1 MRFYRDMPEEGELVV
16 VTIDDIHE
24 HSASASIAGYD
35 TSGLIHISEVS
46 RSWVRNIKQHVS
58 EGEKTVAQVV
68 EIDDGTINLSL
79 KRVNEK
85 KKRDTMEDWR
95 KEQKADKFLQ
105 RVADASGH
113 DVEELYEEVA
123 FPFQKEFGSTF
134 AGFEKAAMD
143 EIDFDDLSIDTE
155 LASAITDVATDNI
168 SLKQVELEGELDI
181 TVPGGAGIDAIRT
194 ALETGEHAEVSYVSA
209 PTYSIT
215 VWGRNAE
222 DAKQRMDE
230 TVDAIRGRVEDAGG
244 EFAFSKK

>member
-24 HSASASIAGYD
+24 HSTSASIAGYD

-46 RSWVRNIKQHVS
+46 RSWVRDIKQHVS

-68 EIDDGTINLSL
+68 EIDDGQINLSL

-85 KKRDTMEDWR
+85 QKRDTMEEWR

-105 RVADASGH
+105 RVADEAGA
-113 DVEELYEEVA
+113 DIDDLYEAVA

-134 AGFEKAAMD
+134 AGFEHAAMD
-143 EIDFDDLSIDTE
+143 DVDFDDLDIDTE
-155 LASAITDVATDNI
+155 LADAVTGVAKDNI
-168 SLKQVELEGELDI
+168 SLKQVELEGELEI
-181 TVPGGAGIDAIRT
+181 TVPGGDGIDDIRD
-194 ALETGEHAEVSYVSA
+194 ALETDDHAEVSYVSA

-222 DAKQRMDE
+222 DAKDRMDE
-230 TVDAIRGRVEDAGG
+230 TVDGIRGRVEDAGG